1 MSELNLRKIK
11 AMLVYRGIKQADI
24 AKAVGVTPTMICSV
38 LAGRRKSPKVL
49 SYIRELLNKK
59 AA

>member
-1 MSELNLRKIK
+1 MNDLRRIK
-11 AMLVYRGIKQADI
+11 AQLVYRGIRQVDI
-24 AKAVGVTPTMICSV
+24 AKALGVTPTLICSV
-38 LAGRRKSPKVL
+38 LAGRRRSPKVL